1 MSRPNILVIQADQL
15 TSLCLSAY
23 GKPYAIT
30 PNIDKMAA
38 ERHNLHQQLLQQS
51 SMRAVARLYD
61 DRAFTFG
68 YWSV

>member
-30 PNIDKMAA
+30 PNIDKIAQNGTTFTNSYCNN
-38 ERHNLHQQLLQQS
+38 RYCQTK
-51 SMRAVARLYD
+51 RA
-61 DRAFTFG
+61 
-68 YWSV
+68 